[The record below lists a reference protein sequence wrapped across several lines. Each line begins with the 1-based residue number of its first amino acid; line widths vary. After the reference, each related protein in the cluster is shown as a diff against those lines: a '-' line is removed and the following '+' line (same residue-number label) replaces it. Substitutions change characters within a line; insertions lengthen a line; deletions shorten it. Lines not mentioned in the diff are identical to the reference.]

1 MLTQI
6 NLIKKN
12 NIRMTDHI
20 FIEQLRLPA
29 RIGVYESEKQ
39 DAQEVLL
46 DIQLAFDTRPA
57 ALSDRLTDTLDY
69 AQLCQ
74 QLAARCLQ
82 RHTELVETLAEDL
95 AQLCL
100 ADSRVQSV
108 SLKLGKPHAIAQACS
123 VGVQITRRAS

>member
-46 DIQLAFDTRPA
+46 DIQLAFDTRSA
-57 ALSDRLTDTLDY
+57 ALSDRLNDTLDY

-74 QLAARCLQ
+74 QLAERCLQ

-108 SLKLGKPHAIAQACS
+108 SLKLGKPHAIAQAHS
-123 VGVQITRRAS
+123 VGVQITRHAS